1 MAVRRLI
8 GSLALLVAFATPV
21 FLAPA
26 PFTPALAADYPTRA
40 VRIVCPFPAGGTADI
55 LARLVA
61 QLLQEAWTQPVV
73 VENRAGA
80 AGNIG
85 ADLVAKAD
93 PDGYTLLVSP
103 PPPLAVNMSLYKAM
117 PFDARTAFSYVGIVA
132 QSPSVF
138 AVSLKTPYRSVAE
151 FVAFAKANP
160 GKVNYAT
167 QGNGTTSHLTTAM
180 LATQRDL
187 QMTHIPYRGSA
198 PALTDLLAG
207 QVDIMFDNLG
217 SSLGHI
223 KAGSLRA
230 LAVAGTA
237 RNENLPEVPTMIE
250 AGFPNFVSVAWFG
263 VAAPARTPGDVVE
276 LISGHVARGL
286 RRPEI
291 REKLAGIGVDPV
303 GGTPAEMTKFVQEEM
318 ARWGAVIQSAN
329 VKVD

>member
-1 MAVRRLI
+1 MQLRRVAL
-8 GSLALLVAFATPV
+8 SLALLAA
-21 FLAPA
+21 LAVPA
-26 PFTPALAADYPTRA
+26 PLLAADYPTRA
-40 VRIVCPFPAGGTADI
+40 VKIICPFPAGGTADI

-61 QLLQEAWTQPVV
+61 QLLQEAWTHPVV

-85 ADLVAKAD
+85 ADMVAKAE

-103 PPPLAVNMSLYKAM
+103 TPPLAVNMSLYKAM
-117 PFDARTAFSYVGIVA
+117 PFDARTAFSYISIVA

-138 AVSLKTPYRSVAE
+138 AVNPRTPYRSVAE
-151 FVAFAKANP
+151 FLAFARANP

-230 LAVAGTA
+230 LAVAGQNRA
-237 RNENLPEVPTMIE
+237 EGLPDVPTMVE
-250 AGFPNFVSVAWFG
+250 SGFPGFISVAWFG
-263 VAAPARTPGDVVE
+263 VAAPARTPGE
-276 LISGHVARGL
+276 AINIISGHLQRGL
-286 RRPEI
+286 RKPEI
-291 REKLAGIGVDPV
+291 RERLAGIGVDPV
-303 GGTPAEMTKFVQEEM
+303 GGTPAEMTKFVGEEM
-318 ARWGAVIQSAN
+318 ARWAAVIQSAN

>member
-1 MAVRRLI
+1 MMLRRLA
-8 GSLALLVAFATPV
+8 GSLALL
-21 FLAPA
+21 LALS
-26 PFTPALAADYPTRA
+26 TPAAAADYPTRT
-40 VRIVCPFPAGGTADI
+40 VRIICPFPAGGTADI

-61 QLLQEAWTQPVV
+61 QQLQEAWTHPVV

-80 AGNIG
+80 AGNVG
-85 ADLVAKAD
+85 ADMVAKAE

-103 PPPLAVNMSLYKAM
+103 PPPLAVNMSLYRAM
-117 PFDARTAFSYVGIVA
+117 PFDARTAFSYIGIVA

-138 AVSLKTPYRSVAE
+138 AVNPKTPYKSVAE
-151 FVAFAKANP
+151 FLAYATANP

-167 QGNGTTSHLTTAM
+167 QGNGTTSHLTAAM

-230 LAVAGTA
+230 LAVAGPNRA
-237 RNENLPEVPTMIE
+237 EGLPEVPTMIE
-250 AGFPNFVSVAWFG
+250 SGFPGFVSVAWFG
-263 VAAPARTPGDVVE
+263 AVAPARTPNDIVN
-276 LISGHVARGL
+276 LISGHLQRAL
-286 RRPEI
+286 RKPEI
-291 REKLAGIGVDPV
+291 KERLAGIGVDPV
-303 GGTPAEMTKFVQEEM
+303 GSTPAEMTRFVQEEM
-318 ARWGAVIQSAN
+318 ARWASVIQSAN

>member
-1 MAVRRLI
+1 MLLRRVAV
-8 GSLALLVAFATPV
+8 SLTLLVA
-21 FLAPA
+21 LAVPA
-26 PFTPALAADYPTRA
+26 PRLAADYPTRE
-40 VRIVCPFPAGGTADI
+40 VKIICPFPAGGTADI

-85 ADLVAKAD
+85 ADMVAKAE

-117 PFDARTAFSYVGIVA
+117 PFEARTAFSYIGIVA

-138 AVSLKTPYRSVAE
+138 AVNPRTPYRSVAE
-151 FVAFAKANP
+151 FVAFARANP
-160 GKVNYAT
+160 GKVNFAT

-180 LATQRDL
+180 LATQREL

-230 LAVAGTA
+230 LAVAGQNRA
-237 RNENLPEVPTMIE
+237 EGLPDVPTMVE
-250 AGFPNFVSVAWFG
+250 SGFPGFISVAWFG
-263 VAAPARTPGDVVE
+263 VAAPARTPHDVINV
-276 LISGHVARGL
+276 ISGHLQRGL
-286 RRPEI
+286 RKPEI
-291 REKLAGIGVDPV
+291 KERLAGIGVDPV

-318 ARWGAVIQSAN
+318 ARWAAVIQSAN

>member
-1 MAVRRLI
+1 MLRRAACGLVLLLGLAV
-8 GSLALLVAFATPV
+8 
-21 FLAPA
+21 PA
-26 PFTPALAADYPTRA
+26 AAADYPTRA

-138 AVSLKTPYRSVAE
+138 AVSPKTQYKSVAE

-291 REKLAGIGVDPV
+291 REKLAGIGVEPV

>member
-1 MAVRRLI
+1 MLLRRVAV
-8 GSLALLVAFATPV
+8 SLTLLVA
-21 FLAPA
+21 LAVPA
-26 PFTPALAADYPTRA
+26 PLLAADYPTRA
-40 VRIVCPFPAGGTADI
+40 VKIICPFPAGGTADI

-85 ADLVAKAD
+85 ADMVAKAE

-117 PFDARTAFSYVGIVA
+117 PFEARTAFSYIGIVA

-138 AVSLKTPYRSVAE
+138 AVNPRTPYRSVAE
-151 FVAFAKANP
+151 FVAFARANP
-160 GKVNYAT
+160 GKVNFAT

-180 LATQRDL
+180 LATQREL

-230 LAVAGTA
+230 LAVAGQNRA
-237 RNENLPEVPTMIE
+237 EGLPDVPTMVE
-250 AGFPNFVSVAWFG
+250 SGFPGFISVAWFG
-263 VAAPARTPGDVVE
+263 VAAPARTPHDVINV
-276 LISGHVARGL
+276 ISGHLQRGL
-286 RRPEI
+286 RKPEI
-291 REKLAGIGVDPV
+291 KERLAGIGVDPV

-318 ARWGAVIQSAN
+318 ARWAAVIQSAN

>member
-1 MAVRRLI
+1 MLFR
-8 GSLALLVAFATPV
+8 S
-21 FLAPA
+21 
-26 PFTPALAADYPTRA
+26 
-40 VRIVCPFPAGGTADI
+40 
-55 LARLVA
+55 
-61 QLLQEAWTQPVV
+61 
-73 VENRAGA
+73 
-80 AGNIG
+80 

-117 PFDARTAFSYVGIVA
+117 PFDASTAFAYVGIVA

-138 AVSLKTPYRSVAE
+138 AVSPKTQYKSVAE

-223 KAGSLRA
+223 KAGTLRA

-237 RNENLPEVPTMIE
+237 RNENLPDVPTMVE
-250 AGFPNFVSVAWFG
+250 AGFPGFISVAWFG
-263 VAAPARTPGDVVE
+263 VAAPARTPNDIVE
-276 LISGHVARGL
+276 LISGHVDRKSTRL
-286 RRPEI
+286 N
-291 REKLAGIGVDPV
+291 
-303 GGTPAEMTKFVQEEM
+303 
-318 ARWGAVIQSAN
+318 SSH
-329 VKVD
+329 

>member
-1 MAVRRLI
+1 MSLRRLVA
-8 GSLALLVAFATPV
+8 SLVVTLAFA
-21 FLAPA
+21 A
-26 PFTPALAADYPTRA
+26 PALAADYPSRT
-40 VRIVCPFPAGGTADI
+40 VKVICPFPAGGTADI

-61 QLLQEAWTQPVV
+61 QILQEAWTHPVV

-85 ADLVAKAD
+85 ADMVAKAE

-103 PPPLAVNMSLYKAM
+103 PPPLAVNLSLYKSL
-117 PFDARTAFSYVGIVA
+117 PFDARTAFSYVSIVA

-138 AVSLKTPYRSVAE
+138 AVSPKTPYRSVAE

-180 LATQRDL
+180 LATQREL

-230 LAVAGTA
+230 LAVGSTT
-237 RNENLPEVPTMIE
+237 RNPNLPDVPTMIE

-263 VAAPARTPGDVVE
+263 VAAPARTPDDVIA
-276 LISGHVARGL
+276 LISGHLQRGL
-286 RRPEI
+286 RRPEV
-291 REKLAGIGVDPV
+291 RERLAGIGVEPV
-303 GGTPAEMTKFVQEEM
+303 GGTPLEMARFVQEEM

>member
-1 MAVRRLI
+1 MAFRRI
-8 GSLALLVAFATPV
+8 AGSLVLLVALA
-21 FLAPA
+21 APA
-26 PFTPALAADYPTRA
+26 AAADYPTRA
-40 VRIVCPFPAGGTADI
+40 VRIICPFPAGGTADI

-61 QLLQEAWTQPVV
+61 QILQEAWTHPVV

-85 ADLVAKAD
+85 ADMVAKAE

-117 PFDARTAFSYVGIVA
+117 PFDARTAFAYVGIVA

-138 AVSLKTPYRSVAE
+138 AVSPKTPYKSVAE
-151 FVAFAKANP
+151 FVAFARANP

-180 LATQRDL
+180 LATQREL

-230 LAVAGTA
+230 LAVAGTS
-237 RNENLPEVPTMIE
+237 RNENLPDVPTMVE
-250 AGFPNFVSVAWFG
+250 SGFPGFISVAWFG
-263 VAAPARTPGDVVE
+263 VAAPARTPDDITN

-286 RRPEI
+286 RKPEI

-318 ARWGAVIQSAN
+318 ARWAAVITSAN

>member
-1 MAVRRLI
+1 MTLRRFAVSLAVLI
-8 GSLALLVAFATPV
+8 GLAGT
-21 FLAPA
+21 APLTQA
-26 PFTPALAADYPTRA
+26 WAADYPTRA
-40 VRIVCPFPAGGTADI
+40 VKIICPFPAGGTADI

-61 QLLQEAWTQPVV
+61 QQLQEAWTHPVV

-85 ADLVAKAD
+85 AEIVAKAE

-103 PPPLAVNMSLYKAM
+103 PPPLAVNMSLYKTM
-117 PFDARTAFSYVGIVA
+117 PFDARTAFSYIGIVA

-138 AVSLKTPYRSVAE
+138 AVSPKTPYKSVSE

-167 QGNGTTSHLTTAM
+167 QGNGTTSHLTAAM
-180 LATQRDL
+180 LAPQRDL
-187 QMTHIPYRGSA
+187 QMIHIPYRGSA

-230 LAVAGTA
+230 LAVAGTSRA
-237 RNENLPEVPTMIE
+237 EGLPEVPTMIE
-250 AGFPNFVSVAWFG
+250 AGVPGYESTAWFG
-263 VAAPARTPGDVVE
+263 LAMPA
-276 LISGHVARGL
+276 
-286 RRPEI
+286 
-291 REKLAGIGVDPV
+291 
-303 GGTPAEMTKFVQEEM
+303 GTPREIIARMNVEGQKATRAPEFIKRMTDLGYEIVSGITISDFSRGRMQATLKELHEE
-318 ARWGAVIQSAN
+318 RDSIKHLLG
-329 VKVD
+329 

>member
-1 MAVRRLI
+1 MMLRRLV
-8 GSLALLVAFATPV
+8 GSLALLVAFA
-21 FLAPA
+21 APA
-26 PFTPALAADYPTRA
+26 AAADYPTRA
-40 VRIVCPFPAGGTADI
+40 VKIICPFPAGGTADI

-61 QLLQEAWTQPVV
+61 QLLQEAWTHPVV

-85 ADLVAKAD
+85 ADMVAKAE

-117 PFDARTAFSYVGIVA
+117 PFDARIAFSYVSIVA

-138 AVSLKTPYRSVAE
+138 AVNPRTPYKSVAE

-187 QMTHIPYRGSA
+187 QMAHIPYRGSA

-223 KAGSLRA
+223 KAGTLRA
-230 LAVAGTA
+230 LAVAGQSRA
-237 RNENLPEVPTMIE
+237 EGLPDVPTMIE
-250 AGFPNFVSVAWFG
+250 SGFPGFVSVAWFG
-263 VAAPARTPGDVVE
+263 VAAPARTPADVVD
-276 LISGHVARGL
+276 LISGHLQRGL
-286 RRPEI
+286 RKPEI
-291 REKLAGIGVDPV
+291 RERLAGIGVDPV

-329 VKVD
+329 VKVE

>member
-1 MAVRRLI
+1 MLLRRVAV
-8 GSLALLVAFATPV
+8 SLTLLVA
-21 FLAPA
+21 LAVPA
-26 PFTPALAADYPTRA
+26 PLLAADYPTRA
-40 VRIVCPFPAGGTADI
+40 VKIICPFPAGGTADI

-85 ADLVAKAD
+85 ADMVAKAE

-117 PFDARTAFSYVGIVA
+117 PFEARTAFSYIGIVA

-138 AVSLKTPYRSVAE
+138 AVNPRTPYRSVAE
-151 FVAFAKANP
+151 FVAFARANP
-160 GKVNYAT
+160 GKVNFAT
-167 QGNGTTSHLTTAM
+167 QGNGTTSHRTTAM
-180 LATQRDL
+180 LATQREL

-223 KAGSLRA
+223 EAGSLRA
-230 LAVAGTA
+230 LAVAGQNRA
-237 RNENLPEVPTMIE
+237 EGLPDVPTMVE
-250 AGFPNFVSVAWFG
+250 SGFPGFISVAWFG
-263 VAAPARTPGDVVE
+263 VAAPARTPHDVINV
-276 LISGHVARGL
+276 ISGHLQRGL
-286 RRPEI
+286 RKPEI
-291 REKLAGIGVDPV
+291 KERLAGIGVDPV

-318 ARWGAVIQSAN
+318 ARWAAVIQSAN